1 MAFEIA
7 AEMRQIGK
15 TADFRG
21 LSDGKCLICQ
31 KIFRLVEPYFN
42 QIAVRGA
49 AKKLFII
56 RIKLAFFHIGHLA
69 KLFCRPV
76 FLIMAQHLKAQLLEF
91 LIQSGR
97 SSAAFLYSRI
107 PRDAV
112 III

>member
-49 AKKLFII
+49 AEKLFII
-56 RIKLAFFHIGHLA
+56 RIKLAFSILA
-69 KLFCRPV
+69 
-76 FLIMAQHLKAQLLEF
+76 IW
-91 LIQSGR
+91 QSF
-97 SSAAFLYSRI
+97 SVVQPFS
-107 PRDAV
+107 
-112 III
+112 

>member
-49 AKKLFII
+49 AEKLFD
-56 RIKLAFFHIGHLA
+56 FF
-69 KLFCRPV
+69 PYWP
-76 FLIMAQHLKAQLLEF
+76 
-91 LIQSGR
+91 SGK
-97 SSAAFLYSRI
+97 AFLSSSLSHNGSTS
-107 PRDAV
+107 
-112 III
+112 